1 MNIKVSELSE
11 WTPHRPPM
19 VWMDEVISVTA
30 IDGECRALLKK
41 EGLYMTSGVLRL
53 SSLIEFVAQ
62 AYAYVRCVQA
72 QQGLGSKSE
81 KPKRAYLVGTG
92 PTDFFVK
99 EGDSRIACDQELRF
113 HVSEIREILPFVM
126 FTGKVLTPDGFV
138 IMSTKIKLF
147 HQ

>member
-1 MNIKVSELSE
+1 MNIKVSDLAE

-19 VWMDEVISVTA
+19 VWIDEVISVTA
-30 IDGECRALLKK
+30 TEGECRAQLKK
-41 EGLYMTSGVLRL
+41 DGLYMHFGILPL

-81 KPKRAYLVGTG
+81 KPKRAFLVGTG
-92 PTDFFVK
+92 QTDFFIK
-99 EGDSRIACDQELRF
+99 ESDSRIAIGQELRF

-126 FTGKVLTPDGFV
+126 FTGKVLAPDGFV